1 MRQPRTTT
9 VVATRNRREALERTL
24 PLHTGP
30 VILVDNGSTD
40 GTPAFVR
47 DRFPHVR
54 VVDAGRNLGSPARN
68 VGVELAQ
75 TPYVAFADDDS
86 WWAEGALE
94 RAADVLDAHSRLA
107 VLAARVLVG
116 PEERTDPVSVLM
128 ARSPLPGTAGPG
140 VLGFLACGAVVRRS
154 AFLEAGGFDDV
165 IFFFG
170 EEERLAVDLAARG
183 WELAYVEAVVAHHHP
198 APSRDPQA
206 RLALAA
212 RNAVL
217 TAVLRRPWPVVA
229 RTVLRAAGSGRPGLA
244 GLRAAVLR
252 LPRALAR
259 RRELPRE
266 VEQAR
271 ELLERA
277 P

>member
-1 MRQPRTTT
+1 M
-9 VVATRNRREALERTL
+9 VATRNRREALERTL

-94 RAADVLDAHSRLA
+94 RAADVLDAHPRLA

-128 ARSPLPGTAGPG
+128 ARSPLPGTAGP
-140 VLGFLACGAVVRRS
+140 ACWAS
-154 AFLEAGGFDDV
+154 WP
-165 IFFFG
+165 
-170 EEERLAVDLAARG
+170 AARWCAG
-183 WELAYVEAVVAHHHP
+183 RRF
-198 APSRDPQA
+198 SR
-206 RLALAA
+206 
-212 RNAVL
+212 
-217 TAVLRRPWPVVA
+217 
-229 RTVLRAAGSGRPGLA
+229 RAASTT
-244 GLRAAVLR
+244 
-252 LPRALAR
+252 
-259 RRELPRE
+259 
-266 VEQAR
+266 
-271 ELLERA
+271 
-277 P
+277 